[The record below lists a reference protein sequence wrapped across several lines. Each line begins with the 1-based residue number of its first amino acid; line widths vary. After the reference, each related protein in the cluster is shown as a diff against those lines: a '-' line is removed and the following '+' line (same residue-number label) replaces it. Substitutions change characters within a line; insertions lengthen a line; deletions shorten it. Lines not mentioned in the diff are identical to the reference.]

1 MAQFSI
7 DCRFNGQRCCYIEL
21 PDLSANESIVI
32 LFAVIDMLSSHTTLI
47 DWADTH
53 TRSSCAYLSQLRR
66 WIKQWHIM
74 CLHSISHYILI
85 HIQTYIAIGWSTF
98 VDLQFYEL
106 QSFAHLSLS
115 LIVVFF
121 FLTWHLSL
129 YTHFLCVRL
138 SLILS
143 LSLSSP
149 RPLLSNCLT
158 VCLPVRP
165 LVWHVC
171 CVYRTRYIC
180 QPNW

>member
-1 MAQFSI
+1 MNQSSFYLLLSI
-7 DCRFNGQRCCYIEL
+7 CF
-21 PDLSANESIVI
+21 P
-32 LFAVIDMLSSHTTLI
+32 HTTLI

-74 CLHSISHYILI
+74 CLHSIPHYIYLYTYI
-85 HIQTYIAIGWSTF
+85 HISPSAGQHSSIYNFTSYNLSLI
-98 VDLQFYEL
+98 
-106 QSFAHLSLS
+106 SLS

>member
-1 MAQFSI
+1 MNQSSFYLLLSI
-7 DCRFNGQRCCYIEL
+7 CFPHTRLWLIE
-21 PDLSANESIVI
+21 P
-32 LFAVIDMLSSHTTLI
+32 
-47 DWADTH
+47 TH
-53 TRSSCAYLSQLRR
+53 THAQQL
-66 WIKQWHIM
+66 
-74 CLHSISHYILI
+74 CLLIPIETMDKAMTYHVSPFHSTLYILI

-121 FLTWHLSL
+121 FSTWHLSL

-149 RPLLSNCLT
+149 RPLLSNCPT